1 METPMVFAAPAPLCA
16 AVPGLAGAALWADFE
31 PDPDEQAA
39 SRPAAAAAA
48 MSKRVVF
55 NVVRPPKA
63 FRRGLTM
70 GGASTFVHSQRPA
83 AIHSHGVDP
92 CEKCGQVAPDGPIL

>member
-1 METPMVFAAPAPLCA
+1 MVFAAPAAPPGA
-16 AVPGLAGAALWADFE
+16 AAPGLAGAALWADFE
-31 PDPDEQAA
+31 PEPDEQAA

-70 GGASTFVHSQRPA
+70 GGASAFVRSQRSA
-83 AIHSHGVDP
+83 AIHSRGVDP
-92 CEKCGQVAPDGPIL
+92 CEKCGQVAQI